1 MKSRGVRA
9 IGIVF
14 LIAFSCLFRSTA
26 GLAWNEKEFFQKR
39 IVTRSFVPALRS
51 GDMTAQTLVGSPH
64 LYTIQKKD
72 TLLDVARYYDLGYNE
87 LTEAYPN
94 INPWLPKVG
103 ALISMPTSWIVPNS
117 RHEGVIVNI
126 PEMRLYYFPPHK
138 KKNRERTVI
147 TLPVGLGREEWPTP
161 QTHFRVRGKTRNPV
175 WVIPE
180 SIKKE
185 RIEENGWS
193 EDRIPG
199 GSPDNPLG
207 KYRIELSLTKTK
219 GSYSIH
225 DTNTPWAVGRLVT
238 HGCIRLYPEDIE
250 QFFDIVRIGVT
261 GEVVYQPIKIGV
273 RHNRIY
279 AEVHKDIYQLV
290 PEYGEETRKVLKKG
304 GWTKF
309 VDQNRL
315 ARAVREKTG
324 VPIDITKSSYFLS
337 LGKGQ

>member
-14 LIAFSCLFRSTA
+14 LISISYVFRSTA

-39 IVTRSFVPALRS
+39 IVTRSFVPTAGS

-64 LYTIQKKD
+64 WYTIQKKD
-72 TLLDVARYYDLGYNE
+72 TLLDIARYYDLGYNE
-87 LTEAYPN
+87 LNDAYSN
-94 INPWLPKVG
+94 MSPWLPEAG
-103 ALISMPTSWIVPNS
+103 ALISVPTTWIVPNS

-126 PEMRLYYFPPHK
+126 PEMRLYYFPAST

-161 QTHFRVRGKTRNPV
+161 QTLFRVRGKTRNPV

-180 SIKKE
+180 SIKKD
-185 RIEENGWS
+185 RIAEKGWS

-207 KYRIELSLTKTK
+207 RYRIELSLVKTK
-219 GSYSIH
+219 GSYAIH
-225 DTNTPWAVGRLVT
+225 DTNTPWTVGRLVT
-238 HGCIRLYPEDIE
+238 YGCIRLYPEDIE
-250 QFFDIVRIGVT
+250 QFFDIVRIGVM

-273 RHNRIY
+273 RHNRVY

-290 PEYGEETRKVLKKG
+290 PNYWEEAQKVLKNG

-309 VDQNRL
+309 VDQKRL

-324 VPIDITKSSYFLS
+324 VPIDVTKASHFLL
-337 LGKGQ
+337 LGEGQ